1 MKSTKSAIRYA
12 KALLEMS
19 IEQNIIDAI
28 LFDMQRIVTMADG
41 SKEFV
46 VFLNSP
52 VVKSDKK
59 ILIIEKLLP
68 KLQPLSSAF
77 ISLLTKNGRAPIL
90 HFIASGFVSLVE
102 QHRGI
107 ISGTI
112 TSAVALSEESR
123 KKILSKL
130 AATIPGELKLT
141 EKINPALIGG
151 FIITIGDKQIDT
163 SVSQQ
168 LKNLRQELTQ

>member
-12 KALLEMS
+12 KALLEMAV
-19 IEQNIIDAI
+19 EKKAVDAI
-28 LFDMQRIVTMADG
+28 LSDMQQITQMAESSRD
-41 SKEFV
+41 FII
-46 VFLNSP
+46 FLSSP
-52 VVKSDKK
+52 VINEDKK
-59 ILIIEKLLP
+59 ITILNKLL
-68 KLQPLSSAF
+68 KNTQPLTSAF
-77 ISLLTKNGRAPIL
+77 ISLITKNGRAPIL
-90 HFIASGFVSLVE
+90 HFIASGFISLVE

-107 ISGTI
+107 VSGTI
-112 TSAVALSEESR
+112 TSAFALDEQSR

-130 AATIPGELKLT
+130 AATIPGELQLT

-151 FIITIGDKQIDT
+151 FIITIGDNQIDA

>member
-1 MKSTKSAIRYA
+1 
-12 KALLEMS
+12 MS
-19 IEQNIIDAI
+19 IDQNIIDAI

-46 VFLNSP
+46 IFLNSP

-59 ILIIEKLLP
+59 ILIIDKLLP

-90 HFIASGFVSLVE
+90 HFIASGFISLVE

-107 ISGTI
+107 VSGTI
-112 TSAVALSEESR
+112 TSAVALNEESR
-123 KKILSKL
+123 KKYFQ
-130 AATIPGELKLT
+130 
-141 EKINPALIGG
+141 N
-151 FIITIGDKQIDT
+151 
-163 SVSQQ
+163 
-168 LKNLRQELTQ
+168 

>member
-19 IEQNIIDAI
+19 IEQNTIDSI
-28 LFDMQRIVTMADG
+28 VFDMQRIVSMADC

-46 VFLNSP
+46 IFLHSP

-59 ILIIEKLLP
+59 ILILEKLLP

-90 HFIASGFVSLVE
+90 HFIAAGFVSLVE

-107 ISGTI
+107 VTGTI
-112 TSAVALSEESR
+112 TSAVALNEESR

-130 AATIPGELKLT
+130 AATIQGELQLT
-141 EKINPALIGG
+141 EKIDPSLIGG
-151 FIITIGDKQIDT
+151 FIITIGDKQIDA

>member
-19 IEQNIIDAI
+19 IEQNTIDSI
-28 LFDMQRIVTMADG
+28 LFDMQRIVSVADC

-46 VFLNSP
+46 IFLHSP

-59 ILIIEKLLP
+59 ILILEKLLP

-90 HFIASGFVSLVE
+90 HFIAAGFVSLVE

-107 ISGTI
+107 VTGTI
-112 TSAVALSEESR
+112 TSAVALNEESR

-130 AATIPGELKLT
+130 AATIQGELQLT
-141 EKINPALIGG
+141 EKIDPSLIGG
-151 FIITIGDKQIDT
+151 FIITIGDKQIDA

>member
-19 IEQNIIDAI
+19 IEQNTIDSI
-28 LFDMQRIVTMADG
+28 LFDMQRIVSVADC
-41 SKEFV
+41 SKEFLI
-46 VFLNSP
+46 FLNSP

-59 ILIIEKLLP
+59 IVILEKLLP

-90 HFIASGFVSLVE
+90 HFIAAGFVSLVE

-107 ISGTI
+107 VTGTI
-112 TSAVALSEESR
+112 TSAVALNEESR

-130 AATIPGELKLT
+130 AVTIQGELKLT
-141 EKINPALIGG
+141 EKIDPSLIGG
-151 FIITIGDKQIDT
+151 FIITIGDKQIDA